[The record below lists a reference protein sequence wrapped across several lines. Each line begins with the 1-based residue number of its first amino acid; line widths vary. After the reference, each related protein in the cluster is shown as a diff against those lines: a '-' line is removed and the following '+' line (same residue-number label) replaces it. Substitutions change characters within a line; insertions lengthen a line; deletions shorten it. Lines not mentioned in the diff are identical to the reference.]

1 MSKPISESSSLK
13 ISVPMLI
20 QAIGFIG
27 AMVYGYGQL
36 NTRLQFV
43 EHQAEMNDKTIAK
56 ILAVTA
62 IVIGSYYQTTS
73 KMADMERTIMEMHS
87 EIIILNSK
95 MAKIETEK
103 VEDLEEENRSLLQRM
118 GLKRP

>member
-36 NTRLQFV
+36 NARLQFV
-43 EHQAEMNDKTIAK
+43 EHQAEMNDKTIKEMKSLQDAPIPSDVRQDEK
-56 ILAVTA
+56 LRV
-62 IVIGSYYQTTS
+62 
-73 KMADMERTIMEMHS
+73 MEK
-87 EIIILNSK
+87 EIERLRDGK
-95 MAKIETEK
+95 GDK
-103 VEDLEEENRSLLQRM
+103 
-118 GLKRP
+118 

>member
-36 NTRLQFV
+36 NARLQFV
-43 EHQAEMNDKTIAK
+43 ENQTEMNNKAIKEIKSLQDAPIPSDVRQDEKLRVMEKEIERLRDGKGDK
-56 ILAVTA
+56 
-62 IVIGSYYQTTS
+62 
-73 KMADMERTIMEMHS
+73 
-87 EIIILNSK
+87 
-95 MAKIETEK
+95 
-103 VEDLEEENRSLLQRM
+103 
-118 GLKRP
+118 